1 MLNNNNINIY
11 ERRAIYIEYPGY
23 STGCP
28 TKHDSWRIV
37 FNVFFHDTVLV
48 IVDFLQ
54 FISLNNLYSN
64 IYLFENN
71 FTKILL
77 PFSISSSLVSNYLT
91 NNGEDIFN
99 YSPNVMF
106 RGTPCIYEKNISVTV
121 FSRL

>member
-71 FTKILL
+71 FTIILL

-91 NNGEDIFN
+91 NNGEDILN

-106 RGTPCIYEKNISVTV
+106 RGTPCIYETTNTT
-121 FSRL
+121 